1 MAKSQYKY
9 HIRLKQLIYMTLLV
23 MVFFSIKM
31 FLERDLLNTA
41 IVIVSTLL
49 LAIGPV
55 LIKKGR
61 PDIASFVLIGVISV
75 TVLSLMWAGAG
86 IKDSAL
92 LGLPGVL
99 VFTVMIGALRLFKWV
114 LLLFASSILLMG
126 WASTA
131 GWYVF
136 AEASFGFNAAV
147 NAVVILLLV
156 GLATRIMARD
166 YLIVFDEMENN
177 FALLERA
184 KAAVEHQALHD
195 QLTGLPNRLSAEQH
209 FERAI
214 AKVRRAG
221 NARLGLLYIDLDEF
235 KDINDEYGHETGD
248 RYLVEKSQQ
257 LKQGLRQSDVVCRIG
272 GDEFLVLIDDIESET
287 LATIAAKIQTILA
300 QSVAI
305 EGRTFI
311 TTGSIGLV
319 IVPDDADRYDIAVKR
334 ADIAMYRAKEQGK
347 NQFHFYDSA
356 LEARVHRR
364 LALQNHF
371 VEGLANQEFAIY
383 VQPIYSL
390 GSGRQVGA
398 EVLARWT
405 HPSLGVISPD
415 EFIPLAESNGF
426 IHELGDWVLEQACD
440 WLAKSVCAVDAFYL
454 SVNVSPLQLKQA
466 SFLDRL
472 RHCLTC
478 YDVNAKHLKLE
489 VTESQFIEA
498 DDNLSVMLQEIHAL
512 GIGLFLDDFGTGFSN
527 LAQLQKMQF
536 ETIKIDRSFV
546 SDCPVYAEKP
556 PLLRAIVSLATE
568 LNVKLV
574 AEGVETEDEAQVLR
588 QLGIHFGQGY
598 LWQKPTPTQAF
609 ERQSESQ
616 CTPIPR

>member
-31 FLERDLLNTA
+31 FLEGDVLNTF
-41 IVIVSTLL
+41 VVVFSTLSLATAPL
-49 LAIGPV
+49 LLHQGKQDLAA
-55 LIKKGR
+55 L
-61 PDIASFVLIGVISV
+61 VLIGVISLS
-75 TVLSLMWAGAG
+75 VLTLMWIGAG
-86 IKDSAL
+86 IKDSAI

-114 LLLFASSILLMG
+114 LLLFAGSLLAMG
-126 WASTA
+126 WASSAAFVT
-131 GWYVF
+131 F
-136 AEASFGFNAAV
+136 AEANLGLNAAINTV
-147 NAVVILLLV
+147 IILLLV
-156 GLATRIMARD
+156 GFATRIMARD
-166 YLIVFDEMENN
+166 YLVVFDEMEKN

-214 AKVRRAG
+214 AKVRRSG

-257 LKQGLRQSDVVCRIG
+257 LKQCLRQSDVVCRIG
-272 GDEFLVLIDDIESET
+272 GDEFLVLIDDIESDS
-287 LATIAAKIQTILA
+287 LATIAAKIHAVLA
-300 QSVAI
+300 ESVAI
-305 EGRTFI
+305 EGRTFA
-311 TTGSIGLV
+311 TTGSIGIV

-383 VQPIYSL
+383 LQPIYSIE
-390 GSGRQVGA
+390 SGRQVGA

-426 IHELGDWVLEQACD
+426 IHVLGDWVLEQACN
-440 WLAKSVCAVDAFYL
+440 WLSKSVSAVDVFYL

-498 DDNLSVMLQEIHAL
+498 DDNLSTMLQEIHAL

-546 SDCPVYAEKP
+546 SDCSVYAEKP

-588 QLGIHFGQGY
+588 QLGITFGQGY

-609 ERQSESQ
+609 ERQLKDQFAPVSK
-616 CTPIPR
+616 